1 MLKNKKVCISV
12 ISAFIIIIVVVIAIV
27 VNNTLINKDRHIDKD
42 VGSNSPSQSVAAIS
56 DNKKITETLP
66 DENAS
71 SEETNFTEM
80 SETSEMSDESDTAE
94 LETDNNQN
102 EDAGGNS
109 VNNDDNDTY
118 VSEAANNNYYNNNNS
133 SNKETTQNHIVY
145 NDDGSLNIRE
155 SYWTNTQ
162 GFQEFRDAISTSPEF
177 SQLLNKAAQL
187 GIPVRS
193 WYLNLSNYNY
203 KDVKPGNPKDIEYFI
218 YYDGVD
224 YYYRFE
230 FDGNNFC
237 FAKQGFVRA
246 ATGGGY
252 VPEEFEN
259 NIVYREDGTLNLQE
273 SYWHDEDNSI
283 LSESVMKTPEFKQA
297 TNGCSSVQVGW
308 STSLNKNTAQSQHW
322 IIGYPDGSEYHFL
335 FDGTKYCR
343 MPIWSD

>member
-27 VNNTLINKDRHIDKD
+27 VNNTLINKDRHNDKD
-42 VGSNSPSQSVAAIS
+42 VVSNSPSQSVAAIS
-56 DNKKITETLP
+56 DNKKIIETLP
-66 DENAS
+66 DENAP

-80 SETSEMSDESDTAE
+80 LETSEMLDESDTAE

-118 VSEAANNNYYNNNNS
+118 VSEAANNNYYNDNNS

-145 NDDGSLNIRE
+145 NDDGSLNIKE
-155 SYWTNTQ
+155 SYWNNSQ
-162 GFQEFRDAISTSPEF
+162 EFREFRDAISTSPEF

-187 GIPVRS
+187 GIPVS
-193 WYLNLSNYNY
+193 KWSLTFANYR
-203 KDVKPGNPKDIEYFI
+203 DVYPGNPKDIWYFI
-218 YYDGVD
+218 YYEKMD
-224 YYYRFE
+224 YFYRFE
-230 FDGNNFC
+230 YDGNNFY
-237 FAKQGFVRA
+237 FTKQGFMNHGRV
-246 ATGGGY
+246 GGY

-273 SYWHDEDNSI
+273 SYWHYEDSDDLYRSI
-283 LSESVMKTPEFKQA
+283 TSTPEFKQA
-297 TNGCSSVQVGW
+297 INGYRSV
-308 STSLNKNTAQSQHW
+308 TIRYPNTDGKITAKLQQW
-322 IIGYPDGSEYHFL
+322 IVGYPDGSEYHFL